1 MYSCLCAPSESRLF
15 MLYKGVPIG
24 IKYRVEPM
32 WNEITPLQKNEFF
45 EALYEAPHAW
55 TPVPIDRLRGER
67 FYPFKTH
74 LSKKSTTIG
83 VSQAHAK
90 SKKKNKTT

>member
-1 MYSCLCAPSESRLF
+1 
-15 MLYKGVPIG
+15 MLYKGVPVG

-32 WNEITPLQKNEFF
+32 WNEITPLQKKEFYEDF
-45 EALYEAPHAW
+45 YEAPHAW

-74 LSKKSTTIG
+74 LCGKTTTVG
-83 VSQAHAK
+83 AFRAHEK